1 MCGRFALTAD
11 LQELAAHF
19 GGIELDRLAP
29 RYNIAPT
36 QPVLAII
43 AAPPGLPGS
52 NRPNRRAEL
61 VRWGFVP
68 GFIKDPRD
76 FPLVINARSETV
88 FEKASFRAALRHRRV
103 LLPANGFYEWRKAGK
118 RERAQPFWIRPR
130 DGGLIA
136 FAGLMESWASADG
149 SEVDTAAILT
159 TAANQT
165 LAPIHARMPVILR
178 PGDYARWLDC
188 RTQEPRAVAD
198 LLAPLHEDALEA
210 IPVSDR
216 VNSAAQD
223 GPDLQFFAE
232 HVPSPAR
239 PEKAP
244 RSKARISAA
253 SGENEGGPEAAKAQL
268 SLF

>member
-19 GGIELDRLAP
+19 GGLDLDRLAP

-36 QPVLAII
+36 QPVLAVM
-43 AAPPGLPGS
+43 AAPTGLPGS
-52 NRPNRRAEL
+52 NRAPWRAGL

-118 RERAQPFWIRPR
+118 GERAQPFFIRPR
-130 DGGLIA
+130 EGGLIA
-136 FAGLMESWASADG
+136 FAGLMECWASPDG

-159 TAANQT
+159 TAANAA
-165 LAPIHARMPVILR
+165 LAPIHARMPVILK
-178 PGDYARWLDC
+178 PEDYARWLDC

-198 LLAPLHEDALEA
+198 LLAPLADEVLEA

-216 VNSAAQD
+216 VNSASQN
-223 GPDLQFFAE
+223 GPELQLPAE
-232 HVPSPAR
+232 FVPLTAKPQ
-239 PEKAP
+239 KAP
-244 RSKARISAA
+244 HSKA
-253 SGENEGGPEAAKAQL
+253 SGRSRPGEDEAPAEPAQTQL